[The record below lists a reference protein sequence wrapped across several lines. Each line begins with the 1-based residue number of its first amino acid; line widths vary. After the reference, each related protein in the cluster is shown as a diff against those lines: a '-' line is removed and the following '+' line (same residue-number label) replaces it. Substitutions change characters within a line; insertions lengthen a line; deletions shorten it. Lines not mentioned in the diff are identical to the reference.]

1 MNNVEYKRKSRFAVV
16 VVTILFFFFSAFVYY
31 QSLFQPVTTTNDAPQ
46 KIINIPKG
54 YSTVQIA
61 KVLKENNL
69 IKNEWFF
76 IWRAKIL
83 GADGKLQAGKY
94 LLSPNMTTDQII
106 EKIFAGKAQKDT
118 IKVTIPEGY
127 SVKDIAN
134 KLSQLGLV
142 NKDKFLEVAQ
152 KDTFNYDFLK
162 DIPKDRPSRLEGYLF
177 PDTYQIP
184 IEAGEKEI
192 INIMLK
198 RFQQVYNSTIKD
210 NVKYVG
216 MTPDQIVIIASLI
229 EKEAVVDKDRPLIAG
244 VIYNRLK
251 KHMKLQIDATVQYA
265 LGEHKD
271 KLLYKD
277 LEVDSP
283 YNTYQHYGLPIGPIC
298 NPGLKSIK
306 AALFPAKHDF
316 YYYVAKKDGS
326 HIFSI
331 TYEDHLKAQKE
342 IEANENNN
350 TK

>member
-1 MNNVEYKRKSRFAVV
+1 MNNVEYKRKSKFAVV
-16 VVTILFFFFSAFVYY
+16 VVVILFFIFSALVYY
-31 QSLFQPVTTTNDAPQ
+31 QSLLQPVTTKSDATL
-46 KIINIPKG
+46 KIVNIPKG
-54 YSTVQIA
+54 YSTVEIA
-61 KVLKENNL
+61 KVLKKNNL

-76 IWRAKIL
+76 IWRAKVL

-94 LLSPNMTTDQII
+94 LLSPNMTPDDII
-106 EKIFAGKAQKDT
+106 KKIFEGKAQKDT

-127 SVKDIAN
+127 TVKDIAN

-142 NKDKFLEVAQ
+142 NKDKFLEISQ
-152 KDTFNYDFLK
+152 NDTFNYDFLK
-162 DIPKDRPSRLEGYLF
+162 DVPKDRPNRLEGYLF

-184 IEAGEKEI
+184 IEADEKEI

-198 RFQQVYNSTIKD
+198 RFQEVYNSNIKD
-210 NVKYVG
+210 IAKNIG
-216 MTPDQIVIIASLI
+216 MTPDQIVIIASMI

-244 VIYNRLK
+244 VIYNRLE

-265 LGEHKD
+265 LGKHKD

-306 AALFPAKHDF
+306 AALFPAEHDF

-326 HIFSI
+326 HIFSV
-331 TYEDHLKAQKE
+331 TYEDHLKAQRE
-342 IEANENNN
+342 IEASENNN
-350 TK
+350 VK